1 MSARGPCASLTGG
14 EEVFGVRRIYWGAY
28 GSPAQWV
35 GQADQGVS
43 MTRCVEANTAEGI
56 AP

>member
-1 MSARGPCASLTGG
+1 MSARGPCASVAGG
-14 EEVFGVRRIYWGAY
+14 EEVFGVRRIFWGAH

-35 GQADQGVS
+35 GQAELGVS
-43 MTRCVEANTAEGI
+43 MTRYGKANTAEAF

>member
-1 MSARGPCASLTGG
+1 MAGG
-14 EEVFGVRRIYWGAY
+14 EEVFGVRRIFWGAY

-43 MTRCVEANTAEGI
+43 MTR
-56 AP
+56 

>member
-14 EEVFGVRRIYWGAY
+14 EEVFGVRRILLDAY

-35 GQADQGVS
+35 GQADQGVW
-43 MTRCVEANTAEGI
+43 MTRFVKANTAEAI

>member
-14 EEVFGVRRIYWGAY
+14 EEVFGVRRILLGAY

-43 MTRCVEANTAEGI
+43 MTRFVKANTAEGI

>member
-1 MSARGPCASLTGG
+1 MSARGPCARLAGG
-14 EEVFGVRRIYWGAY
+14 EEVFGVRRILVGAF

-35 GQADQGVS
+35 GQADLGVS
-43 MTRCVEANTAEGI
+43 RTRYEKANTAEAF

>member
-1 MSARGPCASLTGG
+1 MGSRSPCASLPGG
-14 EEVFGVRRIYWGAY
+14 EEVFGVRRILLGAY

-43 MTRCVEANTAEGI
+43 MTRCMEANTAEAI

>member
-1 MSARGPCASLTGG
+1 MGSRSPCASLPGG
-14 EEVFGVRRIYWGAY
+14 EDVFGVRRILLGAY

-43 MTRCVEANTAEGI
+43 MTRFVKANTAEAI